1 MARMLDLVR
10 NSQLPSNLM
19 QFAVRGA
26 LSVPPGETIEI
37 LVHLALHNKMF
48 AERARLTLAGWDEKA
63 CFAAAAEPATSTEV
77 LGYFVSLENLRT
89 SLLPALAENPSV
101 SEEALNA
108 LAVSGSRSVVE
119 VLLASTRVMSS
130 PRLMQTL
137 RSNPSLRRNELTEI
151 EKQSPGLETSPA
163 AEIAETEPHHE
174 VIESAV
180 IKYLEENA
188 AELAAEKEK
197 PFQPIGIGHEEL
209 AHADAGGGEAARQVE
224 PQAPPATASADADAT
239 AIAQRKAAAAALA
252 IHAKK
257 HPHPGVE
264 RRDST
269 LQKIAKLDIKGR
281 IALAMRGNKEERSI
295 LIRDST
301 KLVSLAVL
309 DSPKVSD
316 AEVEAFALQKNVL
329 EAVLRAI
336 PMKRKYAKNY
346 AIMRNLVTNPRTPLD
361 VSLGLMKNI
370 LTRDLKNLSDNKEV
384 SDTIRKMALRMFKQ
398 KTEKK
403 D

>member
-1 MARMLDLVR
+1 MARMIDLIR
-10 NSQLPSNLM
+10 TSQLPSNLM

-37 LVHLALHNKMF
+37 LVHLALHNKLF

-63 CFAAAAEPATSTEV
+63 CVAAAADPTTSAEV
-77 LGYFVSLENLRT
+77 LGYFVSPDNLRT

-101 SEEALNA
+101 SEEALNE
-108 LAVSGSRSVVE
+108 LAVSGSRSIVE
-119 VLLASTRVMSS
+119 ALLRSKRVMKS
-130 PRLMQTL
+130 PRLVQAL
-137 RSNPSLRRNELTEI
+137 QSNPSLRPNELAEI
-151 EKQSPGLETSPA
+151 GKKPPASETSPA
-163 AEIAETEPHHE
+163 AEPAETEPHPE

-188 AELAAEKEK
+188 AELAAEKDK

-209 AHADAGGGEAARQVE
+209 AHADAGGEAARQVE
-224 PQAPPATASADADAT
+224 SQGAAATASADADAT
-239 AIAQRKAAAAALA
+239 VIAQRKAAAAALA
-252 IHAKK
+252 VHAKK
-257 HPHPGVE
+257 HPHPGEE

-269 LQKIAKLDIKGR
+269 LQKISKLDIKGR
-281 IALAMRGNKEERSI
+281 IALAMRGNKEDRSI

-346 AIMRNLVTNPRTPLD
+346 AITRNLVTNPRTPID
-361 VSLGLMKNI
+361 VSLGLMKNL

-384 SDTIRKMALRMFKQ
+384 SDTIRKMATRMFKQ
-398 KTEKK
+398 KTDKK